1 MWIRLT
7 AYFIF
12 TVIAGNAIA
21 AGYIAFITLLGI
33 YDKLLVKLYA
43 IRLTYIIE
51 WLIIFGGL
59 TGTVIFLFN
68 LQLPFKTVG
77 LFLFNLFGGTFTGC
91 LAGALAEILKIFPVI
106 SRRFKIRKGMP
117 YILFAAALGKAVGC
131 YINLY

>member
-12 TVIAGNAIA
+12 TVIAGSAIA

-43 IRLTYIIE
+43 IRLTYLIE

-59 TGTVIFLFN
+59 TGTIIFLFN

-77 LFLFNLFGGTFTGC
+77 
-91 LAGALAEILKIFPVI
+91 
-106 SRRFKIRKGMP
+106 
-117 YILFAAALGKAVGC
+117 
-131 YINLY
+131 